1 MKFLP
6 MGVRIQFMAK
16 LMLTA
21 ENFAF
26 GPIGK
31 LLDLADLLK
40 EQGHELTFAGF
51 DTSLQLAKNY
61 PFDAI
66 YEIDTDNPE
75 SNSKLEEIVSQSDML
90 ISSMDIPSVIV
101 AQRLGKL
108 TTWIDCLF
116 WFWDSI
122 PEPVLNVDLY
132 IKERLMDDKANEEK
146 YASKIKNLYTVGPI
160 IGMMD
165 VGNRRSQVLISYGG
179 GEAPYWYKAG
189 RDTNYPF
196 VMTNILLKSVDWS
209 KFDKVIVA
217 TSERIAKELSEKFPN
232 SPFEFKT
239 LAHDKFLDE
248 LSHSEIILI
257 TPGLVTAE
265 LSFESGTPTI
275 FLPPSNN
282 SQYLQL
288 DQFIDYDL
296 ALAHAHLSDFMSRLE
311 LKGVPLRDSTQMVL
325 GQLKE
330 FEQSPETQRRI
341 GERLNKLI
349 EDREKWSGEFIS
361 KGKKF
366 INSLGGN
373 GAYAAADKIKQT
385 LIANGFH

>member
-1 MKFLP
+1 M
-6 MGVRIQFMAK
+6 
-16 LMLTA
+16 TA

-31 LLDLADLLK
+31 LLDVVDLLK

-51 DTSLQLAKNY
+51 GTSLQLAKNY

-66 YEIDTDNPE
+66 REIDTDSPK
-75 SNSKLEEIVSQSDML
+75 SVSKLEEIISKADML
-90 ISSMDIPSVIV
+90 VSSMDIPSIV
-101 AQRLGKL
+101 VAKRLGKL

-122 PEPVLNVDLY
+122 PEQVLSVDLY
-132 IKERLMDDKANEEK
+132 ITERLMDDKVNEEK
-146 YASKIKNLYTVGPI
+146 FASKIKNLFKVGPI
-160 IGMMD
+160 IGRMSGGD
-165 VGNRRSQVLISYGG
+165 RRNQVLVSYGG

-196 VMTNILLKSVDWS
+196 VMTNILLKSVNWS

-217 TSERIAKELSEKFPN
+217 TSERIARELSEKFSG

-248 LSHSEIILI
+248 LSHSEVILI

-288 DQFIDYDL
+288 DQFIEHGL
-296 ALAHAHLSDFMSRLE
+296 APAHAHLSDFMPHLE
-311 LKGVPLRDSTQMVL
+311 LAGVPLKDSTQMVL
-325 GQLKE
+325 KQLKE
-330 FEQSPETQRRI
+330 FEQSTEVMNRV
-341 GERLNKLI
+341 GERINKLI
-349 EDREKWSGEFIS
+349 ESHEKWSGEFVS

-366 INSLGGN
+366 IDSLGGN
-373 GAYAAADKIKQT
+373 GAYATADKIKQILT
-385 LIANGFH
+385 ANGFH

>member
-1 MKFLP
+1 
-6 MGVRIQFMAK
+6 MAK
-16 LMLTA
+16 LVLTA

-31 LLDLADLLK
+31 LLDVVDLLK

-51 DTSLQLAKNY
+51 GTSHQLAKNY
-61 PFDAI
+61 PFDTI
-66 YEIDTDNPE
+66 YEVDTDNPE
-75 SNSKLEEIVSQSDML
+75 SNSKLEEIISKADML
-90 ISSMDIPSVIV
+90 ISSMDIPSVKV
-101 AQRLGKL
+101 AKRLGRL

-122 PEPVLNVDLY
+122 PEEVLDVDLY
-132 IKERLMDDKANEEK
+132 ITERLMDDKANEEK
-146 YASKIKNLYTVGPI
+146 FASKIKNLVKVGPI
-160 IGMMD
+160 IGRMD
-165 VGNRRSQVLISYGG
+165 NDSRRNQVLISYGG
-179 GEAPYWYKAG
+179 GEAPYWYKEG
-189 RDTNYPF
+189 LDTNYPS
-196 VMTNILLKSVDWS
+196 VMTNLLVKSIDWS

-217 TSERIAKELSEKFPN
+217 TSERIVKELSKKFPN

-248 LSHSEIILI
+248 LSHSEVILI

-288 DQFIDYDL
+288 DQFIEHGL
-296 ALAHAHLSDFMSRLE
+296 APARAHLSDFMPKLE
-311 LKGVPLRDSTQMVL
+311 LKGVFLRDSTQMVL
-325 GQLKE
+325 KQLKE
-330 FEQSPETQRRI
+330 FEQSQEAQRRI
-341 GERLNKLI
+341 GEQLNKLMR
-349 EDREKWSGEFIS
+349 DREKWSGEFIS

-366 INSLGGN
+366 IESLGGN
-373 GAYAAADKIKQT
+373 GAYSAADKIKQV
-385 LIANGFH
+385 LSANSFH

>member
-1 MKFLP
+1 
-6 MGVRIQFMAK
+6 MAK
-16 LMLTA
+16 LILTA

-31 LLDLADLLK
+31 LLDVADLLK
-40 EQGHELTFAGF
+40 KQGHELTFAGF
-51 DTSLQLAKNY
+51 GTSLQLAKNY

-90 ISSMDIPSVIV
+90 VSSMDIPSVIV

-122 PEPVLNVDLY
+122 PELVLNVDLY
-132 IKERLMDDKANEEK
+132 IKECLMDDKVNEEK
-146 YASKIKNLYTVGPI
+146 YANKIKNLCAMGPI

-165 VGNRRSQVLISYGG
+165 GGNRRNQVLISYGG
-179 GEAPYWYKAG
+179 GEAPYWYKSG

-217 TSERIAKELSEKFPN
+217 TSGRIAKELSKKFPN

-239 LAHDKFLDE
+239 LAHDRFLDE
-248 LSHSEIILI
+248 LSHSEVILI

-288 DQFIDYDL
+288 DQFIEHGL
-296 ALAHAHLSDFMSRLE
+296 ALAHAHLSDFMPRLE
-311 LKGVPLRDSTQMVL
+311 LKGVPLRYSTRMVL
-325 GQLKE
+325 RQLKE
-330 FEQSPETQRRI
+330 FEQSPETQRHV

-366 INSLGGN
+366 IDSLGGN
-373 GAYAAADKIKQT
+373 GAYDAADKIKQT

>member
-1 MKFLP
+1 
-6 MGVRIQFMAK
+6 MAK
-16 LMLTA
+16 LVLTA

-31 LLDLADLLK
+31 LLNVVDLLK
-40 EQGHELTFAGF
+40 EQGHKLTFAGF
-51 DTSLQLAKNY
+51 GTALQLAKNY
-61 PFDAI
+61 PFNAI
-66 YEIDTDNPE
+66 YEVDTDNPE
-75 SNSKLEEIVSQSDML
+75 ANSRLEAIVSQADIL

-132 IKERLMDDKANEEK
+132 IKECLMDNKENEEK
-146 YASKIKNLYTVGPI
+146 YAGKIKNLCAVGPI
-160 IGMMD
+160 IGRMSD
-165 VGNRRSQVLISYGG
+165 GSRRNQVLISYGG

-196 VMTNILLKSVDWS
+196 VMTNILLESVDWS

-217 TSERIAKELSEKFPN
+217 ISERIAKELSEKFSD

-248 LSHSEIILI
+248 LSHSEVILI

-288 DQFIDYDL
+288 DQFIEYDL
-296 ALAHAHLSDFMSRLE
+296 APAHAHLSDFMPRLE

-325 GQLKE
+325 KQLKE
-330 FEQSPETQRRI
+330 FEKSTEVQKRM
-341 GERLNKLI
+341 GERINKLI
-349 EDREKWSGEFIS
+349 QERDKWSSEFIS

-366 INSLGGN
+366 IDSLGGN
-373 GAYAAADKIKQT
+373 GAYIAADKIKQI
-385 LIANGFH
+385 LVANGFH